1 MLDVAAVARTDIDLV
16 LRDLLVA
23 GVPKARR
30 LAIWILHDPIAAED
44 AVQEAALLAWRRR
57 GDLRNPA
64 AAEGW
69 FTRILVNVCR
79 SELRRRARPRIVEL
93 EGVEEGNDDRIHR
106 HDELT
111 RAICALSPD
120 QQTLLALRF
129 GRDLTVPQ
137 VAAAMGLREGTVKS
151 RLHATLAQL
160 RVTLVEARRREEAI
174 R

>member
-16 LRDLLVA
+16 LREVLVA

-30 LAIWILHDPIAAED
+30 LAIWILHDPTAAED

-57 GDLRNPA
+57 RDLRNPA

-79 SELRRRARPRIVEL
+79 SELRRRSRSRILEL
-93 EGVEEGNDDRIHR
+93 EEVEGWSDDRIHR
-106 HDELT
+106 RDELT
-111 RAICALSPD
+111 RAICALSPE
-120 QQTLLALRF
+120 QQALLALRF

-151 RLHATLAQL
+151 RLHATLGQL
-160 RVTLVEARRREEAI
+160 RAALEDARRREEAI